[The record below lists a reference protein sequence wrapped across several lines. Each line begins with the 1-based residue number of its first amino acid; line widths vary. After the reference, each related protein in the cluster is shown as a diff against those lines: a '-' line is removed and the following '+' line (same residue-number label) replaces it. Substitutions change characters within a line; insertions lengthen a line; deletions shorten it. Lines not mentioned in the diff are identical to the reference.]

1 MRIKET
7 WRKVS
12 GYGWAIAVLD
22 FFLLM
27 LAVYV
32 GYAVRL
38 GIVIPAYINDWLHIS
53 LALPSVCVIIFSLF
67 GQYST
72 IWQHAGTEDYSKF
85 LWLYIVSILAF
96 LLINSLFKLAIFPR
110 TSFAISFFAGLFLC
124 GGLRFSWLMAKSL
137 HIKPKTQRLRALIIG
152 AGEAGAFLARDLMR
166 NESDLYPTGFVDD
179 DVAKIGR
186 HVSGLRVL
194 GSTEDLPEVCEREK
208 IEVVLIAI
216 PSVNGK
222 KIREI
227 FDTLSPLNVQ
237 VRILPSLR
245 ELAGGQV
252 SVSRLRKVRLE
263 DLLGREPV
271 RINLE
276 PSMNYIQG
284 KRVLITGAGGSI
296 GSEIVHQV
304 LQNSPSEIYIL
315 GHGEQ
320 SIYLLMEK
328 LSTNNNSVIVNANTD
343 NNTVAADGEVENV
356 PKTLVNAE
364 AVNDAKIH
372 VNADAV
378 SNPLM
383 TAESAKIPIYPII
396 ADVADEIAI
405 EKLFAD
411 KLPQVVFHAAAHKH
425 VPLMEYC
432 PREAMRV
439 NDLGT
444 RTIARCAGK
453 YHAERMVMIS
463 TDKAVNPS
471 SIMGATKRLAEKILE
486 HEQKNYPETKFMAVR
501 FGNVL
506 GSRGSV
512 IPKFERQIASGGPVT
527 VTDAGMKRYFMLIPE
542 AVSLVIQAGAL
553 GHGGELFVLN
563 MGEPV
568 LIKDMAELLIRLSG
582 YEPYKDI
589 NIVYTGMRP
598 GEKLYEELFYDENAV
613 HGTLHPKIFVSN
625 IKSGNLTEYS
635 ELDTT
640 LEYALRNTDEALRLL
655 KQLVPEFQHE

>member
-1 MRIKET
+1 MSIKES

-12 GYGWAIAVLD
+12 GHGWLIAVLD
-22 FFLLM
+22 FILLA
-27 LAVYV
+27 LAVYL
-32 GYAVRL
+32 GYAIRL
-38 GIVIPAYINDWLHIS
+38 GIVIPRYVDDWLQIS
-53 LALPSVCVIIFSLF
+53 FELPLVCVIMFALF

-72 IWQHAGTEDYSKF
+72 IWIHAGTEDYSKF

-96 LLINSLFKLAIFPR
+96 LLVNSVLKLAIFPR

-137 HIKPKTQRLRALIIG
+137 HLKPKSQRLRALIIG

-166 NESDLYPTGFVDD
+166 NESDLYPAGFIDD
-179 DVAKIGR
+179 DIAKIGR

-194 GSTEDLPEVCEREK
+194 GSTEDLPEICEREK

-252 SVSRLRKVRLE
+252 SVSRLRKVKLE

-276 PSMNYIQG
+276 PSMNYIEG
-284 KRVLITGAGGSI
+284 KRILITGAGGSI

-304 LQNSPSEIYIL
+304 LQNNPSEVYVL

-328 LSTNNNSVIVNANTD
+328 LNAN
-343 NNTVAADGEVENV
+343 V
-356 PKTLVNAE
+356 
-364 AVNDAKIH
+364 
-372 VNADAV
+372 
-378 SNPLM
+378 
-383 TAESAKIPIYPII
+383 KIPVYPII
-396 ADVADEIAI
+396 ADVADVVAI

-411 KLPQVVFHAAAHKH
+411 KLPQVIFHAAAHKH
-425 VPLMEYC
+425 VPLMEFC

-471 SIMGATKRLAEKILE
+471 SIMGASKRLAEKILE

-589 NIVYTGMRP
+589 NIIYTGMRP

-640 LEYALRNTDEALRLL
+640 LEYALRHPDEALRLL
-655 KQLVPEFQHE
+655 KKLVPEFQHE

>member
-1 MRIKET
+1 MSIKES

-12 GYGWAIAVLD
+12 GHGWAIAVLD
-22 FFLLM
+22 FFLLA
-27 LAVYV
+27 LAVYF

-38 GIVIPAYINDWLHIS
+38 GIVIPRYVSDWVHIS
-53 LALPSVCVIIFSLF
+53 LFMPLVCVIIFSLF

-124 GGLRFSWLMAKSL
+124 GGLRFSWLMAKSI
-137 HIKPKTQRLRALIIG
+137 HIKPKSQRLRALIIG

-166 NESDLYPTGFVDD
+166 NESDLYPSGFVDD

-194 GSTEDLPEVCEREK
+194 GSTEDLPDICEREK

-222 KIREI
+222 KIRAI
-227 FDTLSPLNVQ
+227 FDALSPLNIQ

-304 LQNSPSEIYIL
+304 LHNDPSEIFAL

-328 LSTNNNSVIVNANTD
+328 LNASV
-343 NNTVAADGEVENV
+343 
-356 PKTLVNAE
+356 
-364 AVNDAKIH
+364 
-372 VNADAV
+372 
-378 SNPLM
+378 
-383 TAESAKIPIYPII
+383 KIPVNPVI
-396 ADVADEIAI
+396 ADVADEVAI
-405 EKLFAD
+405 EKLFAE

-425 VPLMEYC
+425 VPLMEFNA
-432 PREAMRV
+432 REAMRV

-453 YHAERMVMIS
+453 FGAERMVMIS

-471 SIMGATKRLAEKILE
+471 SIMGASKRLAEKILE

-512 IPKFERQIASGGPVT
+512 IPKFEKQIASGGPVT

-582 YEPYKDI
+582 Y
-589 NIVYTGMRP
+589 
-598 GEKLYEELFYDENAV
+598 
-613 HGTLHPKIFVSN
+613 S
-625 IKSGNLTEYS
+625 
-635 ELDTT
+635 
-640 LEYALRNTDEALRLL
+640 
-655 KQLVPEFQHE
+655 